1 MADTHHKSEI
11 PASTTTRAYTVS
23 YVRDSRTYAQLPA
36 ITLRGNWLAEAGFST
51 GTPLAVKV
59 LPGCLIIT
67 VREPAPEAP
76 AEPEIMQT
84 LKQVCKLSARKQ
96 QQVKDFV
103 QVISAPQIR
112 AVN

>member
-1 MADTHHKSEI
+1 MC
-11 PASTTTRAYTVS
+11 YVS
-23 YVRDSRTYAQLPA
+23 DAKYQPLTA
-36 ITLRGNWLAEAGFST
+36 ITLKGHWLAEVGFST

-67 VREPAPEAP
+67 VHEPAPEAP

-84 LKQVCKLSARKQ
+84 LKQICKLSARKQ
-96 QQVKDFV
+96 RQANDFV
-103 QVISAPQIR
+103 QVISAPQVR